1 MSVQLIL
8 YPQNQNTTNQ
18 FLVDGINF
26 AGLNNTTNYGTAALQ
41 PANDAVSVGGNPALI
56 LNTWYRYRTTGGA
69 WASVT
74 TPTEASG
81 VLVFSFTAAPSRS
94 GIYQRLNS
102 LTIGQSY
109 TVTVNIAASVGTLRI
124 RTYAGPIF
132 LTTYSASTNA
142 TQISTTFVA
151 STPNDTVLID
161 YQSTSAN
168 LNVSSMSVSRT
179 VVTASDEY
187 KGQVICDL
195 YEDEDIPI
203 TLSIDDFKN
212 VAEKVQSYSKS
223 FNLPA
228 TKRNN
233 QIFTNLFEVTMV
245 QDVYSFNP
253 YIKTP
258 CLLKQ
263 DGYILFDGYLRLI
276 DIQDK
281 EAEISYNVNMYSEV
295 IALADV
301 LENRTFQD
309 IDLTELDH
317 IYNKEQIRISWN
329 PSGAGLTYAN
339 AGTSGFRNVNSTIK
353 YPFVDWSHQI
363 LISNNTG
370 TSGPTFGYP
379 QLTTLEQAFRP
390 FINIK
395 YLINRIFAD
404 TDFTWTSTLFDSAD
418 FGELYMDFNW
428 GGDTIPTPENTYV
441 ARWAKYGTE
450 TPNVGTGSFIPFKL
464 VPTSIQPLV
473 SNSTVPPNYQADS
486 TQPNPY
492 IITATSD
499 NEIYNVFFNFR
510 LKNTS
515 GGVISCQAQWLHT
528 SAINGVQPP
537 INLQTVGMTGTFT
550 NGNYMGFFEVELNT
564 DDTLQAQF
572 NGSSGVEQ
580 KETTYS
586 TCTFVVSS
594 DTVTSSTLLTLRG
607 ETNQW
612 DFLKGIMTMFNI
624 VSLPDKDNP
633 NNINFETYNDVFITN
648 ANSSQLDWTTKVDVS
663 EMKLTPLGDLNKKTI
678 FKFADDD
685 DDYVFNV
692 YKDSVGG
699 HLYGSK
705 VYDASGL
712 TLLDGEDE
720 IVAEPFAAT
729 VPKPLFPQFP
739 DFVTPAI
746 FSANEDATVFEGFD
760 NAPRIMYNNGKQLT
774 GVSYYIPAQ
783 NGLLSE
789 NQPNFLQFSHLST
802 IPTAAGTLDFH
813 FGECQLIQPIG
824 GSVPDNLFNLYWL
837 PYYSEL
843 YNPNTRVMTLKVNL
857 SPSDINTF
865 KFYDIIF
872 IKNRT
877 FRVNKI
883 DYKPNDLAVVEF
895 ILISNLGN
903 YGTPLLG

>member
-8 YPQNQNTTNQ
+8 YPQNQTTTTNQ

-26 AGLNNTTNYGTAALQ
+26 AGLNFTTNYGTAALQ

-56 LNTWYRYRTTGGA
+56 LNTWYRYRTTGGV

-94 GIYQRLNS
+94 GIYQRLSS
-102 LTIGQSY
+102 LTMGQSY
-109 TVTVNIAASVGTLRI
+109 TVTVNISAAVVGILRI
-124 RTYAGPIF
+124 RTYSGPMF
-132 LTTYSASTNA
+132 LTTFSASTN
-142 TQISTTFVA
+142 TLQISTTFVA

-161 YQSTSAN
+161 YQSASGN
-168 LNVSSMSVSRT
+168 LNIDNISVSQT
-179 VVTASDEY
+179 VVTPADEY
-187 KGQVICDL
+187 EGQVICDL

-263 DGYILFDGYLRLI
+263 DGFILFQGYLKLI

-281 EAEISYNVNMYSEV
+281 EAEISYNVNLYSEV

-309 IDLTELDH
+309 IDLTELSH
-317 IYNKEQIRISWN
+317 RYNKIQIKATWT
-329 PSGAGLTYAN
+329 GAPTYSYAN
-339 AGTSGFRNVNSTIK
+339 TSGFRGTDTLK
-353 YPFVDWSHQI
+353 YPFVDWEHQF
-363 LISNNTG
+363 LVGGSGTG
-370 TSGPTFGYP
+370 TNATVGFPEMTS
-379 QLTTLEQAFRP
+379 LEQAFRP

-395 YLINRIFAD
+395 YLINRIFAN
-404 TDFTWTSTLFDSAD
+404 TDFTWTSSLFDNAD
-418 FGELYMDFNW
+418 FAKLYMDFNW
-428 GGDTIPTPENTYV
+428 GADGLPTPENTYIGK
-441 ARWAKYGTE
+441 WGMFGIQ
-450 TPNVGTGSFIPFKL
+450 TPNIGNNAWKELRL
-464 VPTSIQPLV
+464 VPLEFEPAMANVGSE
-473 SNSTVPPNYQADS
+473 VPPNYQGDS

-492 IITATSD
+492 IITATTD
-499 NEIYNVFFNFR
+499 NEVYNISHNFR
-510 LKNTS
+510 VENTS
-515 GGVISCQAQWLHT
+515 ALLISPDFRWLHT
-528 SAINGVQPP
+528 SAINGVQPA
-537 INLQTVGMTGTFT
+537 INPMSVLLNV
-550 NGNYMGFFEVELNT
+550 NGNGAYVGNFQVILNT
-564 DDTLQAQF
+564 GDTLKAQF
-572 NGSSGVEQ
+572 N
-580 KETTYS
+580 TTTNVRQREGALS

-594 DTVTSSTLLTLRG
+594 LTVGSAGLLTLRG

-624 VSLPDKDNP
+624 ISIPDQDNP
-633 NNINFETYNDVFITN
+633 NNINFETYNDIFITN
-648 ANSSQLDWTTKVDVS
+648 AKSSQFDWTTKVDVS

-685 DDYVFNV
+685 DDYTFNV
-692 YKDSVGG
+692 YKNSVGG

-712 TLLDGEDE
+712 TLLEGEDE

-729 VPKPLFPQFP
+729 VIKPLFPQYP
-739 DFVTPAI
+739 DFITPAV
-746 FSANEDATVFEGFD
+746 FSSNEDATVFEGFD
-760 NAPRIMYNNGKQLT
+760 NAPRIMYNNGVVDT
-774 GVSYYIPAQ
+774 GITYYIPSQ
-783 NGLLSE
+783 GGGSSE
-789 NQPNFLQFSHLST
+789 NQPEILQFSHLST

-813 FGECQLIQPIG
+813 FGECQLIQPVG
-824 GSVPDNLFNLYWL
+824 ASVPDNLFNLYWL

-883 DYKPNDLAVVEF
+883 DYKPNELAVVEF
-895 ILISNLGN
+895 ILVANLGN
-903 YGTPLLG
+903 SGPPILG